1 MTENLDYPYP
11 TERILDF
18 DGKDD
23 YIDCG
28 NGSELN
34 FTESMAIEF
43 WFKLTDPKEGSRYY
57 LLGRGDRQYNYSYGL
72 LYQNLKGNHEQ
83 IKFLYS
89 KAPAVWQPAMRIG
102 DRQFHHL
109 ALVIDR
115 QQVELY
121 IDAQSQGSQ
130 SLSDPINPPSD
141 VPFQIGRLF
150 GKTRF
155 KGQIAD
161 LRIWNKPRT
170 HQEITTQ
177 FQQRLTGKELG
188 LVSYWPLNEG
198 SGNQSY
204 DRTDSGNHGQIE
216 GATWIVPDSSQSTS
230 ISPVKIQ
237 KKTKPKLKLNSELKN
252 VREIT
257 QITLLRSKTDFGGE
271 PEIIYSRK
279 AKKKKKKSE
288 QKETI
293 KWFRTFYNDLTKTLS
308 KL

>member
-1 MTENLDYPYP
+1 MIKKLDYPYP
-11 TERILDF
+11 NESILEF
-18 DGKDD
+18 DGQDD
-23 YIDCG
+23 YINCG
-28 NGSELN
+28 NSNQLN
-34 FTESMAIEF
+34 LTEPMTIEF
-43 WFKLTDPKEGSRYY
+43 WLKLTDPIEGSRYY
-57 LLGRGDRQYNYSYGL
+57 ILGRGTRQYNYNYGL
-72 LYQNLKGNHEQ
+72 FYQNLKGNQEQ

-89 KAPAVWQPAMRIG
+89 KAPAVWQPSIRIG

-109 ALVIDR
+109 ALVINH

-121 IDAQSQGSQ
+121 IDTQSQGSQ
-130 SLSDPINPPSD
+130 SLSNPINPPSD

-161 LRIWNKPRT
+161 LRIWHKLRT
-170 HQEITTQ
+170 HPEITTQ

-204 DRTDSGNHGQIE
+204 DQTDSSNHAQIE
-216 GATWIVPDSSQSTS
+216 GATWIAPDSFQSTL

-237 KKTKPKLKLNSELKN
+237 KKTKPKLKFNSELKISS
-252 VREIT
+252 EIT
-257 QITLLRSKTDFGGE
+257 QITVLRSKRDFGGE